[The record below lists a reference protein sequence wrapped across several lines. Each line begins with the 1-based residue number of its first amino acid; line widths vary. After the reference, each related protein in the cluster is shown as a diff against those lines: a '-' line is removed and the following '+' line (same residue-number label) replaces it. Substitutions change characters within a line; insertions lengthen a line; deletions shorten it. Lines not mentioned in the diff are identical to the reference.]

1 MRLLGYAAAGA
12 AVLLASAPVAAAVEM
27 NTYNISFTNG
37 TTVVMPSPARTT
49 PGEYQDTFVFTLDQA
64 GTFSGSLTTQ
74 RQRDPSGN
82 IVSDLDFGNSIDGVS
97 LDGGIPFQ
105 LPLPG
110 SDALEVVN
118 LPSVLLS
125 AGEHRLVVNY
135 TVQVASAGNAAS
147 YAGPINFTPSATAA
161 VPEPATWAMFVGAF
175 GMIGGTMRRRRAQIS
190 FAA

>member
-1 MRLLGYAAAGA
+1 MKLLALAAVGTAAVMAAA
-12 AVLLASAPVAAAVEM
+12 PAAAVDF

-37 TTVVMPSPARTT
+37 TTVVMPSPARTA
-49 PGEYQDTFVFTLDQA
+49 PGEYQDTYIFTLDQA

-74 RQRDPSGN
+74 RLRDADGN
-82 IVSDLDFGNSIDGVS
+82 IVSDMDFGNSIDGVS
-97 LDGGIPFQ
+97 LDGGIPFD

-118 LPSVLLS
+118 LPSILLS

-135 TVQVASAGNAAS
+135 TVQVASTGNAAS
-147 YAGPINFTPSATAA
+147 YAGPINFAPTGA

-175 GMIGGTMRRRRAQIS
+175 GLIGAGMRRRRPARVS
-190 FAA
+190 FSA